1 MIFYSAA
8 VAKCVAEIYAEVPDP
23 VIRVLISDSDFQS
36 YYHPMVTVAYN
47 GREIRYEAEELQKQK
62 TTIRIPA
69 QKDGICIQSLKRQD
83 GAPVYHG
90 SMELIPDE
98 QGILLVN
105 ELCLEEYLKGVVP
118 SEMPASFAV
127 EALKVQAVCA
137 RSYAYKHLENG
148 AYSEYGAHVDD
159 STMYQ
164 VYNNTSEQSSSNEAI
179 QNTRGQILTYNGEV
193 VQTYYYSTSC
203 GVTTDVSIW
212 GSDSSSYPYFVSRF
226 VSRSQ
231 KELDLTDEAAFEA
244 FITSKDENDYDAGY
258 ALYRWELQADIT
270 ALSNS
275 FNAKLYEKYLS
286 APSKILT
293 QQADGS
299 FQSQKITDIGTIT
312 SVTVNERAA
321 GGAVKSVT
329 VCGSAATVRI
339 DSESCIRGL
348 FGMTDAE
355 MTTNTGTT
363 KNGIASEYLL
373 YL

>member
-1 MIFYSAA
+1 
-8 VAKCVAEIYAEVPDP
+8 
-23 VIRVLISDSDFQS
+23 
-36 YYHPMVTVAYN
+36 
-47 GREIRYEAEELQKQK
+47 
-62 TTIRIPA
+62 
-69 QKDGICIQSLKRQD
+69 
-83 GAPVYHG
+83 
-90 SMELIPDE
+90 
-98 QGILLVN
+98 
-105 ELCLEEYLKGVVP
+105 
-118 SEMPASFAV
+118 
-127 EALKVQAVCA
+127 
-137 RSYAYKHLENG
+137 
-148 AYSEYGAHVDD
+148 
-159 STMYQ
+159 MYQ
-164 VYNNTSEQSSSNEAI
+164 VYNNTLEQSSSNEAI

-363 KNGIASEYLL
+363 KMASLPSTFCIFKPVYEKGSLSGYRIIGGGYGHGIGMSQNAVNEMVKDAMNYQQILQFF
-373 YL
+373 YPGTAIEQK